1 MIVTIEGIPVYDA
14 VVSDE
19 GTGMLRIS
27 LVDAPAVMSDFQAF
41 SKDRRAISYAIE
53 NEEKRLVRGVVMRA
67 DFPIY
72 RNDPKAGEY
81 YIIYKADTIRRM
93 AEKYLLESRQNEVN
107 LMHEAGS
114 EVDGVQMVQYFIK
127 DTAAGVAPAGFDD
140 IADGSL
146 FAEFHVVNDDVW
158 AAVKDGTFRG
168 FSLEGVF
175 DLEPEQDVDEVQDIV
190 DTLHGAFRKIF
201 NKSNPLPMSKLS
213 KFKAALA
220 KILQEFGTV
229 TTDRG
234 ILVWDGDEDLKAG
247 DSVFIEDAEGGRT
260 AAADGDYITSD
271 GKRIVVADGKVSEI
285 VDNEAEVSEE
295 EFGRKATDKGELVWD
310 GEEDLAA
317 GDEVFTEGE
326 DGERTPAADGEYRTE
341 DGKVIVVVDGKVA
354 EIRDDEAEV
363 APEDVSARRALRYS
377 RMKALLEES
386 FNDKI
391 KAISD
396 ALREQGIEGYVIDA
410 GEDFAIVDVWDGE
423 EEKLYRYDITF
434 NEDGTVTIGDRE
446 EVKPAFVP
454 VDDDARDTADD
465 ELQDLRQ
472 ENATLRSQLE
482 ELKKKPAAKPAH
494 EEFRGTTA
502 AVKTGDKG
510 LDRLNAFFRK

>member
-1 MIVTIEGIPVYDA
+1 
-14 VVSDE
+14 
-19 GTGMLRIS
+19 
-27 LVDAPAVMSDFQAF
+27 
-41 SKDRRAISYAIE
+41 
-53 NEEKRLVRGVVMRA
+53 
-67 DFPIY
+67 
-72 RNDPKAGEY
+72 
-81 YIIYKADTIRRM
+81 
-93 AEKYLLESRQNEVN
+93 
-107 LMHEAGS
+107 
-114 EVDGVQMVQYFIK
+114 
-127 DTAAGVAPAGFDD
+127 
-140 IADGSL
+140 
-146 FAEFHVVNDDVW
+146 
-158 AAVKDGTFRG
+158 
-168 FSLEGVF
+168 
-175 DLEPEQDVDEVQDIV
+175 
-190 DTLHGAFRKIF
+190 
-201 NKSNPLPMSKLS
+201 MSKLS

-295 EFGRKATDKGELVWD
+295 EFGRRATDKGELVWD
-310 GEEDLAA
+310 GGEDLAA

-363 APEDVSARRALRYS
+363 APEDVAARRALRYS

-410 GEDFAIVDVWDGE
+410 GDDFAIVDVWDGE

-472 ENATLRSQLE
+472 ENASLRSQLE

-510 LDRLNAFFRK
+510 LDRLNAFFCK